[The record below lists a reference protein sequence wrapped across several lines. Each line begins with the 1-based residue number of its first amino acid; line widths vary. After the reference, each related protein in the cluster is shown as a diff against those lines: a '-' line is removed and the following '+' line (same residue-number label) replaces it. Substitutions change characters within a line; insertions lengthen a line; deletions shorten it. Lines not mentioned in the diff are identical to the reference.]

1 MIAPPPF
8 KYICSK
14 CGYSRVVKPKSD
26 AINPIE
32 ISDICPKCKTQM
44 RRVELNIFD
53 KLFNF

>member
-1 MIAPPPF
+1 MITPPPF

-14 CGYSRVVKPKSD
+14 CGYSIVVKPKSD

-32 ISDICPKCKTQM
+32 MSDICPKCKTQM